1 MNAEGERELKAI
13 QATLDNTII
22 NICGI
27 VTNINSFMSYI
38 DMKSVCALTKTITV
52 PMLEDAIIAFSDMA
66 TLQYR
71 HHEEDKIVT
80 IKGQKYLVGYRI
92 LVTEIIQKCYRYCV
106 IKGVDMRS
114 NMQILEMVR
123 NAFKSSRVDDENI
136 MLIKYSMDKF
146 VHEHTKYKRDA
157 TKISIRTALI
167 LYLILLTFKRG

>member
-1 MNAEGERELKAI
+1 
-13 QATLDNTII
+13 
-22 NICGI
+22 
-27 VTNINSFMSYI
+27 
-38 DMKSVCALTKTITV
+38 
-52 PMLEDAIIAFSDMA
+52 
-66 TLQYR
+66 
-71 HHEEDKIVT
+71 
-80 IKGQKYLVGYRI
+80 
-92 LVTEIIQKCYRYCV
+92 
-106 IKGVDMRS
+106 MRS